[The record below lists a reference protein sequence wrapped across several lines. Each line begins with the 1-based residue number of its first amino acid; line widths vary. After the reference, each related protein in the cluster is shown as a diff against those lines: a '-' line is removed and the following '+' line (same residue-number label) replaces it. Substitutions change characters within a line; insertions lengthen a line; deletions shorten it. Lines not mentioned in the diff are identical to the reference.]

1 MDKIYPQKMKFLSA
15 RFRSFSPNG
24 QNPSPFVFY
33 KLDDRDIPIAES
45 ELKFIMDRSAL
56 EGLKN
61 SLEVAQADYKAAKAK
76 LEQAIIDAQNADQEE
91 KEQNLKVI
99 IEKHKPGCKRDLLQA
114 LSLEMGFDVEPFL
127 DSDIKQLEGSSQN
140 LERFYKLTN
149 QSQISPFNKCRGS
162 LSYFKEL
169 LEQEIENAAKKKAE
183 LEVKDKTDDTTSTII
198 SKSNLNYQSLAFFA
212 IIQSLI
218 PNYYKSRQ
226 KLKVFFAEQIKNT
239 TDKSILLT
247 EEQELSEQIQFAE
260 QKVKNLQQQVKN
272 LVSARKERYQ
282 QISQKWQV
290 EIDNLEATL
299 ANRAAEIKSQI
310 KKDPSQFFHTTIVN
324 YMNSEKPNLRQMFE
338 IAEIFRMSGTEKKD
352 FIPSL
357 EWLDSQIEKQMNSIA
372 NQRAQREIQNK
383 KKDLESKCQQ
393 EIEDEKTASQPKIEA
408 LKKQIKAATA
418 KKEAL
423 ELQKYEPDDPNSQ
436 IEQMINAP
444 LLPPDFAE
452 IEQNYRQQI
461 AEQISA
467 NSG

>member
-33 KLDDRDIPIAES
+33 KLDDQDIPIAES
-45 ELKFIMDRSAL
+45 ELEFIMNRGAL
-56 EGLKN
+56 EGLK
-61 SLEVAQADYKAAKAK
+61 SAFEVVQPSYEVEKAK
-76 LEQAIIDAQNADQEE
+76 LKQAILEE
-91 KEQNLKVI
+91 KEQNLKAI
-99 IEKHKPGCKRDLLQA
+99 IEKYKPECKRDLLQA

-127 DSDIKQLEGSSQN
+127 NSDISQLEGSSQN
-140 LERFYKLTN
+140 LQRFYKLIN

-162 LSYFKEL
+162 LSYFKKL
-169 LEQEIENAAKKKAE
+169 LEQEIENAAKQKAE
-183 LEVKDKTDDTTSTII
+183 LEVKNKTDATISTII
-198 SKSNLNYQSLAFFA
+198 SKSNLNCQPLMFFA
-212 IIQSLI
+212 TIQSLI
-218 PNYYKSRQ
+218 SSYYKSRQ
-226 KLKVFFAEQIKNT
+226 ELKGVFAEKIKSAT
-239 TDKSILLT
+239 GKSILPT
-247 EEQELSEQIQFAE
+247 KEQELSEQIQFTE
-260 QKVKNLQQQVKN
+260 QKIKSLQQEVN
-272 LVSARKERYQ
+272 NVVSAKNERQ
-282 QISQKWQV
+282 QETRQEWQFK
-290 EIDNLEATL
+290 IDNLEATF

-310 KKDPSQFFHTTIVN
+310 KKDPSQFFHTKIVN

-408 LKKQIKAATA
+408 LQKQIKAATA

-423 ELQKYEPDDPNSQ
+423 ESNQETPDDPNWQ
-436 IEQMINAP
+436 IYQMINAP

-467 NSG
+467 NSR